1 MRQIEIRAD
10 VFHRALKTTAF
21 AASRD
26 FDFKRPAFSGVL
38 LDASPTK
45 FRVVATDGYRLAL
58 FETDDGYDCQE
69 PMTAILSA
77 RELSELKLP
86 RASGT
91 VIKIAANDTEAVVQH
106 EKAAFS
112 VPVIQAHYPN
122 YLAVFPPMQGSVTLR
137 CEKAEFLKALMD
149 ARRET
154 TRQNRNVF
162 FWTRPGCIA
171 MSAEIAGTVLPCK
184 LEAQCND
191 SMFGVFNS
199 SYLRDAVQAL
209 PGGDMQIRFAPPNAG
224 RPIYSAMELS
234 PANQSHGVI
243 RHLVMSCWRPFV
255 YALPGFDT

>member
-1 MRQIEIRAD
+1 MQLAIRAD

-26 FDFKRPAFSGVL
+26 FDPRRPAFSGLL
-38 LDASPTK
+38 LDASQTK

-58 FETDDGYDCQE
+58 FETDDGHDCRE
-69 PMTAILSA
+69 PMTVILSA

-86 RASGT
+86 RTSGT

-106 EKAAFS
+106 EKAGFS
-112 VPVIQAHYPN
+112 VPVIQAQYPN
-122 YLAVFPPMQGSVTLR
+122 YLGVFPPMQGSITLR
-137 CEKAEFLKALMD
+137 CERTAFLKALLD
-149 ARRET
+149 AKRET

-162 FWTRPGCIA
+162 FWTRPGCVA
-171 MSAEIAGTVLPCK
+171 VSAEIAGTILPEK
-184 LEAQCND
+184 VAAQCEH
-191 SMFGVFNS
+191 STFGVFNS
-199 SYLRDAVQAL
+199 NYLRDALQAL
-209 PGGDMQIRFAPPNAG
+209 PGGDMQIRFASPNAG

-243 RHLVMSCWRPFV
+243 RQLVMPCWRPFV

>member
-1 MRQIEIRAD
+1 MQVAVKAD
-10 VFHRALKTTAF
+10 VFCRALKTTVF

-26 FDFKRPAFSGVL
+26 FNPRRPAFSGVL

-58 FETDDGYDCQE
+58 FETDDGHDCRE
-69 PMTAILSA
+69 PVTAILSA
-77 RELSELKLP
+77 RELVELKLS
-86 RASGT
+86 RSSGAI
-91 VIKIAANDTEAVVQH
+91 IKITVSGAEAVIQH
-106 EKAAFS
+106 EKAGFP
-112 VPVIQAHYPN
+112 VPVIQAQYPN
-122 YLAVFPPMQGSVTLR
+122 YLAVFPKEQGSITLR
-137 CEKAEFLKALMD
+137 CERTAFLKTLLD

-243 RHLVMSCWRPFV
+243 RQLVMPCWRPFV

>member
-38 LDASPTK
+38 LDASQTK

-69 PMTAILSA
+69 PITAILSA

-91 VIKIAANDTEAVVQH
+91 VIKIAANDTEAVIQH

-112 VPVIQAHYPN
+112 VPVIQAQYP
-122 YLAVFPPMQGSVTLR
+122 YYFDVFPPVQGSVTLR
-137 CEKAEFLKALMD
+137 CEKAEFLRALMD

-154 TRQNRNVF
+154 TRENRNVF
-162 FWTRPGCIA
+162 FWTRPGFIA
-171 MSAEIAGTVLPCK
+171 VSAEIAGTILPEK
-184 LEAQCND
+184 VAAQC
-191 SMFGVFNS
+191 SHSAFGVFNS
-199 SYLRDAVQAL
+199 NYLRDALQAL
-209 PGGDMQIRFAPPNAG
+209 PAENIQIRFTPPDEK
-224 RPIYSAMELS
+224 RPIYSPIELS
-234 PANQSHGVI
+234 SATQSGDVI
-243 RHLVMSCWRPFV
+243 RHLVMPCQRPFV
-255 YALPGFDT
+255 YALPGFDI

>member
-1 MRQIEIRAD
+1 MRIAIRAD

-26 FDFKRPAFSGVL
+26 FDARRPAFSGVL
-38 LDASPTK
+38 LDVSPTA

-58 FETDDGYDCQE
+58 FEADDGYDCRE

-112 VPVIQAHYPN
+112 VPVIQAQYPN
-122 YLAVFPPMQGSVTLR
+122 YLGVFPPVQGSVTLR
-137 CEKAEFLKALMD
+137 CEKAEFFKALMN
-149 ARRET
+149 ARQET
-154 TRQNRNVF
+154 TRQSRNVF

-171 MSAEIAGTVLPCK
+171 VSAEIAGTIPPEKVA
-184 LEAQCND
+184 AQCEH
-191 SMFGVFNS
+191 STFGVFNS
-199 SYLRDAVQAL
+199 NYLRDALQAL

-243 RHLVMSCWRPFV
+243 RQLVMPCWRPFV
-255 YALPGFDT
+255 YAMPGFDT